1 MDLVPGHLHLTV
13 DSLSPYITNAARIA
27 AILVLAWI
35 ASRAAHR
42 AVKSLRTHTV
52 RQVARSGTTDLELE
66 KRVHT
71 ITQVAARALS
81 VLIWTI
87 ALLMMLHEL
96 RFNVA
101 PLIAGAGV
109 VGVAVGL
116 GAQSLIKDALSGMF
130 LLIENQIRIGDV
142 AAIDGTSGLVE
153 EINLRTTVLRS
164 EDGAVHVIPNGSIQK
179 LSNLTRDF
187 SYAVLTVAVD
197 YGQDPD
203 RVMQAIA
210 ELGAELRREEA
221 WQPMILRPLEMLGV
235 DALGNNGIAIKFRI
249 RTAPMQ
255 QWAVAREM
263 NRRLKRRLEEAG
275 IELAFPSQTLNLS
288 AESIAGFR
296 EELRAVVREV
306 LAERQPPSK

>member
-1 MDLVPGHLHLTV
+1 MPGHLHLTV

-35 ASRAAHR
+35 ASRAARKAVAGLR
-42 AVKSLRTHTV
+42 AHTV
-52 RQVARSGTTDLELE
+52 RQVTRSGTTDLEVE

-109 VGVAVGL
+109 VGVAIGL
-116 GAQSLIKDALSGMF
+116 GAQSLIRDVLNGMF
-130 LLIENQIRIGDV
+130 LLIENQIRINDV
-142 AAIDGTSGLVE
+142 AVIDGTSGLVE
-153 EINLRTTVLRS
+153 QINLRTTVLRS
-164 EDGAVHVIPNGSIQK
+164 EDGAVHVIPNGSIHK

-187 SYAVLTVAVD
+187 SYAVLTVTVD
-197 YGQDPD
+197 YAQDPD
-203 RVMQAIA
+203 RVMKAIA
-210 ELGAELRREEA
+210 ELGAELQREEA
-221 WQPMILRPLEMLGV
+221 WQPVILRPLEMLGV
-235 DALGNNGIAIKFRI
+235 DALGNSGVVIKFLI
-249 RTAPMQ
+249 RTAPMM

-263 NRRLKRRLEEAG
+263 NLRLKRRFEEAG
-275 IELAFPSQTLNLS
+275 IELAFPSQTLYLS
-288 AESIAGFR
+288 AENIAGFR
-296 EELRAVVREV
+296 EELRAVVWEV
-306 LAERQPPSK
+306 LGERRPPA